1 MRLPF
6 LALTVAGVC
15 WALGFPLGKLALGE
29 MAAPHLVFLRFAVA
43 AVVVA
48 PFALW
53 RPEARR
59 LFRAPAVLLAGVLY
73 GLAFI
78 VQFEGLARTTV
89 ALSALLVGLMPAL
102 IAALAFLMREP
113 VSRMSW
119 AGVAAATLGA
129 LVIAGK
135 PGASGTPLGLGL
147 CLLALLLFLAWL
159 VVVRRAPKEAPPLA
173 VTAVSIV
180 VAVFAIAPVA
190 FVMHGPP
197 NLALS
202 PATWAGIVGQ
212 GVLATVI
219 ATAAWQW
226 GSVRVSSASAGVF
239 INIEPLLGAM
249 LGVAL
254 FGDPLTAAL
263 SIGGLLIVGG
273 SLVVVLGERGPR
285 PRTSRTRRP
294 RRPDATKPYGA
305 TVCRNLRARIPSP
318 RLDLRR
324 LRRHLARADLARC

>member
-1 MRLPF
+1 MTRLPF

-15 WALGFPLGKLALGE
+15 WALGFPLGKVALGE
-29 MAAPHLVFLRFAVA
+29 MAAPHLILLRFAVA
-43 AVVVA
+43 AAVCL
-48 PFALW
+48 PFAL
-53 RPEARR
+53 RGAAARR
-59 LFRAPAVLLAGVLY
+59 LFASPTVLLAGMLY
-73 GLAFI
+73 GLAFV

-129 LVIAGK
+129 VFIAGK
-135 PGASGTPLGLGL
+135 PGASGTPLGVAL
-147 CLLALLLFLAWL
+147 CLAALLLFLAWL
-159 VVVRRAPKEAPPLA
+159 VVVRRAPKDAEPLA

-180 VAVFAIAPVA
+180 VAVFAVAPVA
-190 FVMHGPP
+190 FVLHGPP
-197 NLALS
+197 NLSLS

-212 GVLATVI
+212 GVLATVV

-239 INIEPLLGAM
+239 INIEPLLGAI

-263 SIGGLLIVGG
+263 AGGGLLIVGG
-273 SLVVVLGERGPR
+273 SLAVVLGERG
-285 PRTSRTRRP
+285 TTA
-294 RRPDATKPYGA
+294 PDLKDPPPTPA
-305 TVCRNLRARIPSP
+305 
-318 RLDLRR
+318 
-324 LRRHLARADLARC
+324 